1 MQHNGVVPPS
11 NDPAVKTFISKW
23 QLSATPTLLQYKDYG
38 YEAAWCHVS
47 AKHKAISAGGRRVHG
62 WALWLFEGLLLAD
75 HHSVWET
82 QKGDLVDV
90 TPPSNGGDTIL
101 FVRDDTA
108 RIELENGAILL
119 FTQRTVNMT
128 THWFWEG
135 NPSEY
140 SNWPC
145 PQNKQDIVAYC
156 AELKIPVSEILTDD
170 QYG

>member
-11 NDPAVKTFISKW
+11 NDPAVKAFISKW
-23 QLSATPTLLQYKDYG
+23 QLSSTPTLLQYEDYG

-47 AKHKAISAGGRRVHG
+47 AKHRAISAGGRRVHG
-62 WALWLFEGLLLAD
+62 WALWLFGDLLLAD

-82 QKGDLVDV
+82 EKGALVDV

-108 RIELENGAILL
+108 RIEKENDEILL
-119 FTQRTVNMT
+119 FTQRTAKEGI
-128 THWFWEG
+128 HWFWQGE
-135 NPSEY
+135 PSNY

-145 PQNKQDIVAYC
+145 PQDKQDLTEYC
-156 AELKIPVSEILTDD
+156 SKLKIHVSEVPTDD
-170 QYG
+170 RYG